1 MSSLNLPVVLEELLA
16 SSKPK
21 SAQAEPELPPS
32 LLEKAARCRDLGGLA
47 RLRDIAGNLPELY
60 AQNRQCLDEVRSAPL
75 LSLVQYLWRSRS
87 FGNHSKRFVTITRMI
102 SFDSHARVIH
112 VCYLCILQVVRMLE
126 EEIESDRKLRDQFK
140 EKWTRTPSEKLTES
154 FRSDTDKYKC
164 AFTEFYSYIVH
175 TV

>member
-60 AQNRQCLDEVRSAPL
+60 AQNRQCLDEVRSAPPLFSPL
-75 LSLVQYLWRSRS
+75 LSSPSYLVRSRS
-87 FGNHSKRFVTITRMI
+87 FGN
-102 SFDSHARVIH
+102 
-112 VCYLCILQVVRMLE
+112 
-126 EEIESDRKLRDQFK
+126 
-140 EKWTRTPSEKLTES
+140 
-154 FRSDTDKYKC
+154 
-164 AFTEFYSYIVH
+164 YSYA
-175 TV
+175 